1 MIPLATPLLAA
12 LAATASPAAAATA
25 DKAPPAIAAA
35 CAGRDGWNDPAP
47 PAPVFG
53 NTWYV
58 GTCGIAAILIT
69 SDEGHVLVD
78 GGTPKAAPLILA
90 NIAALGFRPQD
101 VRLILSSHEHF
112 DHAGAL
118 AALKRATGAQ
128 VAALAAEAPVLETG
142 KPVPDDPQYGQLDG
156 FDPVTVD
163 RVLADGDSV
172 TLGKLAVTAHATPA
186 HSPGSTSWTW
196 QSCTPDFSCRM
207 IAYADSATAIS
218 ADGYRFVDHPERVA
232 AVRQGLSAIAA
243 LPCDILLTPHP
254 SASATLERIGGDA
267 PLVDPSACATYAA
280 TALERFEQ
288 RLDTEGGKRR

>member
-1 MIPLATPLLAA
+1 MIPLATALLAA
-12 LAATASPAAAATA
+12 LAATASPPAAEA
-25 DKAPPAIAAA
+25 APPTIVTA
-35 CAGRDGWNDPAP
+35 CAGRDGWSDAAP
-47 PAPVFG
+47 PAHVYG

-58 GTCGIAAILIT
+58 GTCGISAILIT
-69 SDEGHVLVD
+69 SDQGHVLVD
-78 GGTPKAAPLILA
+78 GGTPQAAPLVLA

-118 AALKRATGAQ
+118 AALKRATGAK
-128 VAALAAEAPVLETG
+128 VAALATEAEVLETG
-142 KPVPDDPQYGQLDG
+142 KPVAADPQYGQLDG

-196 QSCTPDFSCRM
+196 QACTPDFTCRM

-218 ADGYRFVDHPERVA
+218 ADGYRFADHPDRVA
-232 AVRQGLSAIAA
+232 AVRQGLSTIAA

-254 SASATLERIGGDA
+254 SASATLERLAGET
-267 PLVDPSACATYAA
+267 PLVDPSACAAYA
-280 TALERFEQ
+280 TAARERFEQ
-288 RLDTEGGKRR
+288 RLDAEGGKRR